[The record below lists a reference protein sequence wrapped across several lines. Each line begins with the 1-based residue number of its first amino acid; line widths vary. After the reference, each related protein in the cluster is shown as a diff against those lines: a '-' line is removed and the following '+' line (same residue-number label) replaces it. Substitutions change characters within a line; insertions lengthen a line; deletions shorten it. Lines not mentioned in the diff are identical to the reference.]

1 MVSRW
6 LGMREMYAS
15 RRDRIREEEA
25 MANREPKGS
34 WEKRK
39 PKKDKTKA
47 TAPTVTATNKR

>member
-1 MVSRW
+1 
-6 LGMREMYAS
+6 MREMYAA